1 MKEQKTPDSVLNEV
15 RCKIA
20 KAVRFEIESEIF
32 KYGHEYFF
40 AYQIFGIKKVIA
52 DLAEPTVGRVL
63 AKNSKEFEALSP
75 NAQDLVIARAYKQ
88 ACKTIVAEVAQSK
101 GHHAMLIKDA
111 VGYMN
116 ARVSEHPPY
125 ATLDAMDIRHAI
137 SSITK
142 NARGHLSSMDIQ
154 KAFADFLMHSRPH
167 YVKLCLNDYF
177 TNIWSKTP

>member
-32 KYGHEYFF
+32 KYGHQYFF
-40 AYQIFGIKKVIA
+40 AHRIFGIKKVIV

-75 NAQDLVIARAYKQ
+75 KAQDLVIARAYKQ
-88 ACKTIVAEVAQSK
+88 TRKAIVMEVAQSK
-101 GHHAMLIKDA
+101 SQSVMFIKDA
-111 VGYMN
+111 VEYMN

-125 ATLDAMDIRHAI
+125 TKLDAMGIRHTI
-137 SSITK
+137 SHIVK
-142 NARGHLSSMDIQ
+142 NARGRLSPMDVQ
-154 KAFADFLMHSRPH
+154 KAFADFLLHSRSL
-167 YVKLCLNDYF
+167 YVEICLNDYL